1 MHAETDRPRRG
12 LLRTTTTKTLAI
24 ASLSLSLMACA
35 TPPKDPAE
43 RAAFEQTNDP
53 FEPANRQIFE
63 VNQFLDK
70 WVIEPVAE
78 GYRKIPQP
86 VRTGVRNFLGN
97 LREPTVLANNLL
109 QGEVSKAGITTAR
122 ILINTTLGLGFFD
135 PATKQ
140 GYETQIG
147 DFGQTMHHYGLKSG
161 PYLVLP
167 ILGPS
172 NVRDAI
178 GSGVDSFIDPFR
190 YVASANHANSA
201 TWGRAGTEG
210 VDQREQAIEPLDDL
224 KRNSVDFYAQ
234 LRSVVR
240 QRRAAQLGEPLPGV
254 STESAD
260 LYADPLT
267 AAVPTQGR
275 RLNHQ

>member
-1 MHAETDRPRRG
+1 
-12 LLRTTTTKTLAI
+12 
-24 ASLSLSLMACA
+24 
-35 TPPKDPAE
+35 
-43 RAAFEQTNDP
+43 
-53 FEPANRQIFE
+53 
-63 VNQFLDK
+63 
-70 WVIEPVAE
+70 
-78 GYRKIPQP
+78 
-86 VRTGVRNFLGN
+86 
-97 LREPTVLANNLL
+97 
-109 QGEVSKAGITTAR
+109 
-122 ILINTTLGLGFFD
+122 LGFFD

-140 GYETQIG
+140 GYETQVG
-147 DFGQTMHHYGLKSG
+147 DFGQTMYRYGLKSG

-167 ILGPS
+167 VLGPS

-190 YVASANHANSA
+190 YVANANHANSA

-210 VDQREQAIEPLDDL
+210 ADQREQAIEPLDDL

-234 LRSVVR
+234 LRSIVR

-275 RLNHQ
+275 KLNHQ